1 MLLVTWSLLLL
12 VDWEMNPNEKRD
24 LLELALQS
32 FLRVLDN
39 QQNRMISNGAV
50 RPDRVP
56 SDAFPNW
63 VQWKLHFVAV
73 AEATRWTDI
82 QAINALPVC
91 LNGHALDNI
100 VATPTELKQPVNG
113 EPYPTLRAL
122 FEHLYRVLGV
132 MRNDRSG
139 RYEFKALAQKEGESL
154 REVAR
159 RVRSIGSLVFAHRDV
174 DERDERLREQFL
186 EGLSDPDIFE
196 TLLREE
202 VRSFSETVSRAIDLE
217 SISRSIR
224 SHRDMRTTIAR
235 VVQEASTSSSPRN
248 LNDLKEQMNGLMVT
262 IKNITKV
269 MTQFVLTYGDIFR
282 DYQLRQ

>member
-1 MLLVTWSLLLL
+1 
-12 VDWEMNPNEKRD
+12 MNPNEKRD

-91 LNGHALDNI
+91 LNGHALDKI

-224 SHRDMRTTIAR
+224 SHRDMRRTIAR